1 MPIITSPSKVL
12 VSGANG
18 YVAIWVV
25 RTLLERGH
33 SVRGTV
39 RSASKGKYL
48 EEYFKSYGDKF
59 ELVVVEDITTPGAF
73 DEAVKGV
80 DFIEHTASPFHLDV
94 DDPEE
99 LYRPAIRGTVGILES
114 ALKNGPS
121 IKRIVVTSSC
131 ASVMSPPSVPTKF
144 SEKDWNETSPRVVAE
159 QGRAAAPITKYLAS
173 KTLAEKSAWEFYNKH
188 KSEVSW
194 DLAVINP
201 PFIFGP
207 AIHEIPN
214 LKALNTSLKAWYE
227 IVVKNVPGTKAS
239 LEASNAW
246 IDVRDVAEAHVR
258 ALEKETA
265 GGERIIVSAGE
276 YVWQE
281 WLDAANA
288 LSPQPYTLKKLP
300 DGYSDI
306 KKVYFI
312 QYATT
317 KQQQLL
323 GIKLKTVEETTR
335 DSLVYF
341 EEKGGRLHL

>member
-1 MPIITSPSKVL
+1 MPVPMQSPFRYQLSP

-59 ELVVVEDITTPGAF
+59 ELVIVEDITTPGAF

-80 DFIEHTASPFHLDV
+80 DFIEHTASPFHYDV

-99 LYRPAIRGTVGILES
+99 FYRPAIRGTVGILES
-114 ALKNGPS
+114 ALKNGLS
-121 IKRIVVTSSC
+121 IKRIVITSSC

-144 SEKDWNETSPRVVAE
+144 SEKDWNETSPREVAE
-159 QGRAAAPITKYLAS
+159 QGRAAAPITKYRAS
-173 KTLAEKSAWEFYNKH
+173 KTLAEKAAWEFYNKH

-201 PFIFGP
+201 PFP
-207 AIHEIPN
+207 AIHEIP
-214 LKALNTSLKAWYE
+214 KPEALNTSLKAWYE

-239 LEASNAW
+239 LEGGSAW

-258 ALEKETA
+258 ALEKEAA
-265 GGERIIVSAGE
+265 GGERIIVSA
-276 YVWQE
+276 V
-281 WLDAANA
+281 DAANA

-312 QYATT
+312 QYDAT

-341 EEKGGRLHL
+341 EEKGW